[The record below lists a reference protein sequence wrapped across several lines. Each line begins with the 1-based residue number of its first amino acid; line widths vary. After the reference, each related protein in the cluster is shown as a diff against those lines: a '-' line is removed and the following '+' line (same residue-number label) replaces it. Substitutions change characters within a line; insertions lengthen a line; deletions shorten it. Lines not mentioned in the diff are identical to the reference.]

1 MQASYWALFGLSLAG
16 VILSLIFL
24 LVLIILLKK
33 HIWGIKYFVGCMVP
47 IVLVAIA
54 SIYMCVP
61 CIKDYNFV
69 KNNTFREENL
79 TAVEFTYVRGDPDGN
94 GKTEYSA
101 PKFYVKD
108 KNEYIVLNIRDVE
121 IGKTYR
127 IRFLPN
133 TGICEILYCIE

>member
-1 MQASYWALFGLSLAG
+1 MQASYWALFGLSSAG
-16 VILSLIFL
+16 IVLSLIFL
-24 LVLIILLKK
+24 VVLIILLKK
-33 HIWGIKYFVGCMVP
+33 RILDVKYFIGCTVTV
-47 IVLVAIA
+47 VLVAIA

-61 CIKDYNFV
+61 CIKDYDFV

-79 TAVEFTYVRGDPDGN
+79 TVVEFTYVRDDPDGN
-94 GKTEYSA
+94 GKTEYSS
-101 PKFYVKD
+101 PKFYVQD
-108 KNEYIVLNIRDVE
+108 KNEYVVLHTRDVE